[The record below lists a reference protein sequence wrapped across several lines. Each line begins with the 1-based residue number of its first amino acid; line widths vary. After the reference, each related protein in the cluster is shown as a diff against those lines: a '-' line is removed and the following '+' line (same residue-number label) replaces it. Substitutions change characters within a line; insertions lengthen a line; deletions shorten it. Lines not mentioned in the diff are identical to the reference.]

1 MAGYLPLGFEAR
13 VSILP
18 LEVLSAEDRISGLM
32 DILTKVKDPDTLL
45 VEGQVAAAG
54 GDMVRKE
61 VQERSE
67 LGTV

>member
-1 MAGYLPLGFEAR
+1 
-13 VSILP
+13 
-18 LEVLSAEDRISGLM
+18 M

-67 LGTV
+67 LGTVYCLSDLNSGPPHGGSVLPLIRRRMHRSCNP

>member
-1 MAGYLPLGFEAR
+1 M
-13 VSILP
+13 
-18 LEVLSAEDRISGLM
+18 EVLSAEDRISGLM